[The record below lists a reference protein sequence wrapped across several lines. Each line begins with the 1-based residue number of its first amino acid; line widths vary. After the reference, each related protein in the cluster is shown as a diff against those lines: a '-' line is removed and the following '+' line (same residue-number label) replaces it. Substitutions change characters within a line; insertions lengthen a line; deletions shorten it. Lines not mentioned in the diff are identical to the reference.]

1 MSQHQIHVDSPKVGQ
16 VLVTVGYDPMQDEA
30 FLNYVNDNFSY
41 MSDPGLAVSE
51 IQRLAI
57 EQLGMQLPQP
67 VIDGVQADMA
77 DLRIGARDIG
87 RRITQYEADGS
98 IAEAVKF

>member
-41 MSDPGLAVSE
+41 MSGPGLAVSE
-51 IQRLAI
+51 IQRLAV
-57 EQLGMQLPQP
+57 EELGMQLPQP
-67 VIDGVQADMA
+67 VIDGVQADLA